1 MRCKGVGA
9 VACFAVATALALAVT
24 PLRAADPVAG
34 EPNKTIV
41 KAAEGEKVPVV
52 EWDFREERNP
62 KKAGWPTGQGSNNTF
77 TIEGDFEFHLRLQDG
92 KDVVQRVRQ
101 VNGRKEY
108 ELVKNVEMTTA
119 PKGTDMAYAEA
130 KGMLESLGFDK
141 KAIEQLEA
149 WHKKA
154 AAGNYDNLD
163 LKTENSYNRVFT
175 VHLINDGTSEQPW
188 SIGLDI
194 DWSKVC
200 GCHG

>member
-1 MRCKGVGA
+1 M
-9 VACFAVATALALAVT
+9 VAASLALAAAPLYAAAPVT
-24 PLRAADPVAG
+24 L

-41 KAAEGEKVPVV
+41 KAPEGEKIPVV

-62 KKAGWPTGQGSNNTF
+62 KKAGWPTGQGNNNTF

-108 ELVKNVEMTTA
+108 ELVKNVELTTA
-119 PKGTDMAYAEA
+119 PKGTDTAYAEA
-130 KGMLESLGFDK
+130 KGLLESLGFDK
-141 KAIEQLEA
+141 AAIEKLEA

-163 LKTENSYNRVFT
+163 LETKNSYNRVFT

>member
-1 MRCKGVGA
+1 MGVGSI
-9 VACFAVATALALAVT
+9 ACVALALAAALLAG
-24 PLRAADPVAG
+24 PGRAADKPAADG
-34 EPNKTIV
+34 ARTIV
-41 KAAEGEKVPVV
+41 KAAPGEKVPVV

-62 KKAGWPTGQGSNNTF
+62 KKAGWPTGQGNNNTF

-92 KDVVQRVRQ
+92 KDVVERVRQ

-108 ELVKNVEMTTA
+108 ELVKNVELTTA
-119 PKGTDMAYAEA
+119 PQTTDAAYTEA
-130 KGMLESLGFDK
+130 KRLLESLGFDK
-141 KAIEQLEA
+141 TSIDSLEA

-154 AAGNYDNLD
+154 AGGNFDNLD

-175 VHLINDGTSEQPW
+175 VHLINDGTSDQPW
-188 SIGLDI
+188 SVGLDI